1 MASKTITIDQEAY
14 NILRSHRFG
23 NESFSD
29 VIKKE
34 MALAAY
40 WDKARAL
47 EKEFAELR
55 QSRGNKAT
63 QLRRKRRKNAPAR

>member
-1 MASKTITIDQEAY
+1 MDSKTITIDQEAY

-40 WDKARAL
+40 WDKACAL
-47 EKEFAELR
+47 EREFAER
-55 QSRGNKAT
+55 RESRRINPT
-63 QLRRKRRKNAPAR
+63 QPKRKRRKNAPAR